1 MIFVLHTIGERPR
14 IESQVH
20 SWSTLKNWIRH
31 GHRVCCYAEAAE
43 KYLDSAYAAAWDLL
57 KASDSTYYDVLRE
70 KFYDR

>member
-1 MIFVLHTIGERPR
+1 MPWERNNWEEQENENDRFRRRP
-14 IESQVH
+14 Q
-20 SWSTLKNWIRH
+20 NWIRH